1 MVVDPGEAGVLQGV
15 GVPHVPGLPALQ
27 GPTGPEH
34 VHPDTPLGGSTTFWC
49 FVFVQCVSKKV
60 IL

>member
-15 GVPHVPGLPALQ
+15 GVPHVPRLPALEA
-27 GPTGPEH
+27 PAGPEH
-34 VHPDTPLGGSTTFWC
+34 VHPDTPLGGVPHFGVLSLYS
-49 FVFVQCVSKKV
+49 VSQV